1 MDVNSN
7 KYTYTFALVMVVVV
21 ALLLSSASIGLKSYQ
36 EANIEQEKQQDILKS
51 IGINVQ
57 RSEAPA
63 GFEKYITE
71 QLIIQDGKVVES
83 ETSAFNIDMAA
94 AVAKSNVERQ
104 VPLYVA
110 DKDGEK
116 FYIIP
121 LRGKGL
127 WGPIWGYISL
137 KEDGST
143 VYGTTFG
150 HKGETP
156 GLGAEITTDAFQ
168 AQFADKQIMDGG
180 NFVSVEVVKTG
191 AQNNHQV
198 DGISGGTITSVG
210 VGNML
215 EDCLKPYVQYFENN
229 KVQ

>member
-7 KYTYTFALVMVVVV
+7 KYTYLFALVMVVVV
-21 ALLLSSASIGLKSYQ
+21 ALLLSGASISLKDRQ
-36 EANIEQEKQQDILKS
+36 DANVRQEKQQDILKS
-51 IGINVQ
+51 IGIMVE

-63 GFEKYITE
+63 EFDKFITE
-71 QLIIQDGKVVES
+71 QVVVQNGQAVES
-83 ETSAFNIDMAA
+83 ETGAFEIDMAA
-94 AVAKSNVERQ
+94 AVSKPVAERQ

-110 DKDGEK
+110 SKNDTT
-116 FYIIP
+116 FYIVP

-127 WGPIWGYISL
+127 WGPIWGYVSL
-137 KEDGST
+137 LSDGST

-156 GLGAEITTDAFQ
+156 GLGAEITTDRFQ
-168 AQFADKQIMDGG
+168 EQFSGKQIMDGN

-191 AQNNHQV
+191 ANNEHEV

-215 EDCLKPYVQYFENN
+215 KDCLTPYVDYLKNTNAQ
-229 KVQ
+229 

>member
-7 KYTYTFALVMVVVV
+7 KYTYLFALVMVVVV
-21 ALLLSSASIGLKSYQ
+21 ALLLSGASISLKDRQ
-36 EANIEQEKQQDILKS
+36 DANVRQEKQQDILKS
-51 IGINVQ
+51 IGIMVE

-63 GFEKYITE
+63 EFDKFITE
-71 QLIIQDGKVVES
+71 QVVVQNGQAVES
-83 ETSAFNIDMAA
+83 ETGAFEIDMAA
-94 AVAKSNVERQ
+94 AVSKPVAERQ

-110 DKDGEK
+110 SKNDTT
-116 FYIIP
+116 FYIVP

-127 WGPIWGYISL
+127 WGPIWGYVSL
-137 KEDGST
+137 LSDGST

-156 GLGAEITTDAFQ
+156 GLGAEITTDRFQ
-168 AQFADKQIMDGG
+168 EQFSGKQIMDGN

-191 AQNNHQV
+191 ANNEHEV

-215 EDCLKPYVQYFENN
+215 KDCLTPYVDYFKNTN
-229 KVQ
+229 AQ

>member
-7 KYTYTFALVMVVVV
+7 KYTYLFALVMVVVV
-21 ALLLSSASIGLKSYQ
+21 ALLLSGASISLKDRQ
-36 EANIEQEKQQDILKS
+36 DANVRQEKQQDILKS
-51 IGINVQ
+51 IGIMVE

-63 GFEKYITE
+63 EFDKFITE
-71 QLIIQDGKVVES
+71 QVVIQNGQAVDS
-83 ETSAFNIDMAA
+83 ETGAFEIDMAA
-94 AVAKSNVERQ
+94 AVAASVTERQ

-110 DKDGEK
+110 SKNDTT
-116 FYIIP
+116 FYIVP

-127 WGPIWGYISL
+127 WGPIWGYVSL
-137 KEDGST
+137 LSDGNT

-156 GLGAEITTDAFQ
+156 GLGAEITTDRFQ
-168 AQFADKQIMDGG
+168 EQFSGKQIMDGST
-180 NFVSVEVVKTG
+180 FVSVEVVKTG
-191 AQNNHQV
+191 AKNEHEV

-215 EDCLKPYVQYFENN
+215 KDCLTPYVDYFKNTN
-229 KVQ
+229 AQ